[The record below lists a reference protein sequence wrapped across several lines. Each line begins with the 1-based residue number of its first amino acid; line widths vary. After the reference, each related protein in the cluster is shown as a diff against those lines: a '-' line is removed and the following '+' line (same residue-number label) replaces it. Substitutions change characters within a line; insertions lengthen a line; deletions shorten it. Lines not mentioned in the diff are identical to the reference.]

1 MSSAS
6 TIGLISDITWVR
18 DEAVKMPEM
27 RLKRHAVF
35 VRQLT
40 AAVCA
45 VGIVDVWVKG
55 RCALGLA
62 GGHSAFLHRRA
73 VGPASVSGVGK
84 DMMRMCT
91 PTPNMALWAP
101 ETFYRNNVRLG
112 WFTLV
117 GLVQFGPDH
126 CFDKLIARGVMSGT
140 LQINCDVTPLAT
152 DD

>member
-1 MSSAS
+1 MR
-6 TIGLISDITWVR
+6 WV
-18 DEAVKMPEM
+18 
-27 RLKRHAVF
+27 F
-35 VRQLT
+35 
-40 AAVCA
+40 
-45 VGIVDVWVKG
+45 VDVWVKG
-55 RCALGLA
+55 RCAWGLA
-62 GGHSAFLHRRA
+62 GGDRAFLHRRA
-73 VGPASVSGVGK
+73 VGPASVSGAGK

-112 WFTLV
+112 WSTLV

-140 LQINCDVTPLAT
+140 LQITPLAT